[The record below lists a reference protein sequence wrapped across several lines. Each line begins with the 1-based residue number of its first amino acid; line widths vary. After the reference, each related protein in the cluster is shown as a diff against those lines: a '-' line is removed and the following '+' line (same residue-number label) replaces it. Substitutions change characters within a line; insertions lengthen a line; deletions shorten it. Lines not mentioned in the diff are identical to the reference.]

1 MKASFSALADIP
13 ISLWYLTFYCNPAI
27 QLAVVNKIFIKGL
40 TQSAALYG
48 DFIEKYLHIEEVYEG
63 EPNQEA
69 WKDLELEGGRGRRYD
84 VSSPVNVGISHIV
97 QLLCLPVSA
106 MKEIYIAIKHS
117 VIRDLGK

>member
-27 QLAVVNKIFIKGL
+27 QLAVVNKMFIKGL
-40 TQSAALYG
+40 TQSAQLYG
-48 DFIEKYLHIEEVYEG
+48 DFIEKYLHTEEIYEG
-63 EPNQEA
+63 PNQEA
-69 WKDLELEGGRGRRYD
+69 WKDLELEGGRGGRYD

-97 QLLCLPVSA
+97 RLLGLPVSA

>member
-27 QLAVVNKIFIKGL
+27 QLAVVNKMFIKGL

-48 DFIEKYLHIEEVYEG
+48 DFIEKYLHTEEIYEG
-63 EPNQEA
+63 PNQEA
-69 WKDLELEGGRGRRYD
+69 WKDLELEGGRGWSYD

-97 QLLCLPVSA
+97 RLLGLPVSA